1 MSKLP
6 SLGPSLTHHLIENQR
21 QMRRQAASSSFNRSG
36 LTVTGEGVSTVDGT
50 LVLQPGSVTDREM
63 ANPAVRQAVY
73 LTTTAFAPTPTWAE
87 VAGVDLTVPADCTR
101 LLMTATAWCFAVN
114 NSAAADDLHTRVSLG
129 LVVGQEY
136 LTPLAVAAYN
146 TISAGLAT
154 LAEGLVPGATVR
166 LFASAKTTTGTF
178 TTNVAN
184 TATLTASLTF
194 LK

>member
-1 MSKLP
+1 MVRVV
-6 SLGPSLTHHLIENQR
+6 N
-21 QMRRQAASSSFNRSG
+21 SSGFNRSG
-36 LTVTGEGVSTVDGT
+36 ISVTAEGVSTVDGT
-50 LVLQPGSVTDREM
+50 LVLQSGSITDLDL

-73 LTTTAFAPTPTWAE
+73 LTTTAFAPVPTWAE
-87 VAGVDLTVPADCTR
+87 VAGVNLTVPDGATR

-114 NSAAADDLHTRVSLG
+114 NSAAADDLHARVSLG
-129 LVVGQEY
+129 AVDGQEY
-136 LTPLAVAAYN
+136 LTPLAVAGYN

>member
-1 MSKLP
+1 MSRLP
-6 SLGPSLTHHLIENQR
+6 ETGPSLMRHLRQQTRQIER
-21 QMRRQAASSSFNRSG
+21 QVNSSAFNRSG
-36 LTVTGEGVSTVDGT
+36 ISVTGEGVSTVDGS
-50 LVLQPGSVTDREM
+50 LILQPGSITDTDL

-73 LTTTAFAPTPTWAE
+73 LTTTAFAPAATWAE
-87 VAGVDLTVPADCTR
+87 VAGVDLTVPADATR
-101 LLMTATAWCFAVN
+101 LLVTATAWCFAVN